1 MSVLTIVF
9 ASFAAFEHFY
19 IFYLESVATHSAS
32 TSRVFNMDQ

>member
-19 IFYLESVATHSAS
+19 IFYLESVATYSAS
-32 TSRVFNMDQ
+32 TSRVFNMD